1 MKTIDTYEATRE
13 KLHSYCSYAY
23 FRIITDMQWKGR
35 KKPIKIP
42 VGRIQISSCPVEIPW
57 SFFQYV
63 MHKADFSNVYLI
75 DILDC

>member
-1 MKTIDTYEATRE
+1 
-13 KLHSYCSYAY
+13 
-23 FRIITDMQWKGR
+23 MQWKGR